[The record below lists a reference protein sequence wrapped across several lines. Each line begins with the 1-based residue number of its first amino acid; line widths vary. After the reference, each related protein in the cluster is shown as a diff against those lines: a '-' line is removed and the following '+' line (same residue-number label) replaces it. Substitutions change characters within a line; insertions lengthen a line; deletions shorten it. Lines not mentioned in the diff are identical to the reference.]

1 MNQSSAATV
10 TLDDVMRLVLPLTT
24 IVIGGDYSGRQANWV
39 SILTELDNLEGQIL
53 AGDIVFL
60 PDALQQSASD
70 VTLAE
75 MIQSLA
81 WLSASALLTFRP
93 ISKNVIQ
100 AAEFNDL
107 PVMIV
112 SGDVTL
118 RELHQRVAG
127 LLVDRQKQIAE
138 RGLQLYRRLTEMSR
152 EGQGLAAMTEV
163 MSRLTGKMVAVQ
175 DKRLEIVAITI
186 PPGLGIELE
195 AAHLAL
201 GRQDTLPRPLHNRKE
216 AATSSQSHWQ
226 QLLPI
231 GDQEMAR
238 LISPIVSGDRAR
250 GYVSVVGQ
258 PDELDLL
265 DMVTADY
272 GAAACALE
280 MAKEKAI
287 SEVKKEL
294 RGNFLEGLLAGKIL
308 DEEIERLAGRLDHDT
323 NCPHV
328 ILTFRWEGNDVPS
341 LRRME
346 SPLHNILSSH
356 NRPALT
362 HIYSTDHV
370 CIFQAL
376 EEGDDDI
383 NTGLELA
390 RRLREHLRSEFP
402 QKRLV
407 GGISG
412 PAATL
417 AEWPIVY
424 RQAVQAMRL
433 AERLHLDTIVEFNS
447 LDIYQLLAELEDFPA
462 THRFCEKIIGPLV
475 HYDERHRSSL
485 VKTIDAY
492 FDYRG
497 NISQTSER
505 LFVHRNT
512 LLYRLERIQE
522 VTGQNLENPDER
534 LALHLAL
541 KFWQLRPEADGKV
554 SQ

>member
-1 MNQSSAATV
+1 MTQSSAATV
-10 TLDDVMRLVLPLTT
+10 TLDDVLRLVLPLTT
-24 IVIGGDYSGRQANWV
+24 VVVGGDQTGRQANWV
-39 SILTELDNLEGQIL
+39 SILTELENLEGQIL
-53 AGDIVFL
+53 AGDIVFM
-60 PDALQQSASD
+60 PDTLQDSATD
-70 VTLAE
+70 MTLVE
-75 MIQSLA
+75 MIPSLA
-81 WLSASALLTFRP
+81 RLSAAALLTFRP
-93 ISKNVIQ
+93 ISDPVIQ
-100 AAEFNDL
+100 AAEMNDL

-175 DKRLEIVAITI
+175 DKRLDIVAITI
-186 PPGLGIELE
+186 PPSLGVDLE
-195 AAHLAL
+195 AARLAL
-201 GRQDTLPRPLHNRKE
+201 GQHDKLPQPLHNRKE
-216 AATSSQSHWQ
+216 AANASQSHWQ
-226 QLLPI
+226 QLLPV
-231 GDQEMAR
+231 GNVEMAR

-265 DMVTADY
+265 DMLTADY

-287 SEVKKEL
+287 SEVKKDL
-294 RGNFLEGLLAGKIL
+294 RGNFLEGLLAGTL
-308 DEEIERLAGRLDHDT
+308 PEEEIQRLAGRLDHDT
-323 NCPHV
+323 SCPHV
-328 ILTFRWEGNDVPS
+328 IMTFCWDGQDVPS

-346 SPLHNILSSH
+346 YPLHRLLSSH
-356 NRPALT
+356 NRRALT

-370 CIFQAL
+370 CVFQAL
-376 EEGDDDI
+376 EEGDEDI
-383 NTGLELA
+383 NTALDLA
-390 RRLREHLRSEFP
+390 RRLREHLRAEFP
-402 QKRLV
+402 QVRLV

-412 PAATL
+412 PVATL
-417 AEWPIVY
+417 GEWPIVY

-433 AERLHLDTIVEFNS
+433 ADRLHLDTIVEFNS
-447 LDIYQLLAELEDFPA
+447 LDIFQLLAELEDFPA
-462 THRFCEKIIGPLV
+462 VHRFCEKIVGPLV
-475 HYDERHRSSL
+475 QYDKRHRSSL
-485 VKTIDAY
+485 VQTIDAY
-492 FDYRG
+492 FNYRG

-541 KFWQLRPEADGKV
+541 KFWQLQPEDEE
-554 SQ
+554 